1 MTVPQIAEHIGV
13 ESLEYLS
20 LEGLLNAIG
29 KGSNRFCAACM
40 TGNYPVDTFMTA
52 DKLSLERV

>member
-1 MTVPQIAEHIGV
+1 M

-29 KGSNRFCAACM
+29 KGNNRFCAACM
-40 TGNYPVDTFMTA
+40 TGNYPVETFMTA